1 MTISSEQPENMQNHP
16 APNLEV
22 NKESTGRHRNQPKA
36 SPVRE
41 GSRVIVIGG
50 GPGGYE
56 AATVA
61 TRLGAQVTLVEYQGI
76 GGAAVLTDVVPS
88 KTLIATAEW
97 LTETEQAEELGI
109 HVGTD
114 HPEADLKKINERV
127 RELASAQSRDIRAG
141 IEQLDV
147 RVIDGIGKISP
158 ELGERG
164 ARIVNV
170 AKNWED
176 AHADK
181 FFETLEA
188 DIILIS
194 TGARPRELPGSPFD
208 GERILNW
215 AQLYNMEEKP
225 EHLIVVGSGVTGAE
239 LAGAYQVL
247 GTHVTLVSSRDHLL
261 PNADKDA
268 AQLVEDVFRRRGMT
282 IKSRSRAQS
291 ARRVDDGVEV
301 ELSTGE
307 VLHGSHVL
315 IAVGSIPSTSGIGL
329 EEAGVRLT
337 DRGHIEVDRVSRTSA
352 YRIYAA
358 GDCTGVLPLASV
370 AAQQGRIA
378 MWHALGDAVTPL
390 DTSRIGSAIF
400 TLPEVA
406 TVGISE
412 EDALKSQVDIKIA
425 SLPIARNPRAKM
437 QGITDGFVKIF
448 AEEDSGVIVGGVVVC
463 ERASEQIFPLTLAVT
478 HRMTVDQLSSA
489 FTVYPSISGTL
500 SEVARILH

>member
-1 MTISSEQPENMQNHP
+1 MVNSLNATNQTSMPGPEKNEQS
-16 APNLEV
+16 A
-22 NKESTGRHRNQPKA
+22 GRRGHEPSA

-41 GSRVIVIGG
+41 GSRVIIIGG

-56 AATVA
+56 AATIA
-61 TRLGAQVTLVEYQGI
+61 TRLGAQVTLVERQGL

-97 LTETEQAEELGI
+97 LTQTEQAEELGI
-109 HVGTD
+109 RVGTD
-114 HPEADLKKINERV
+114 HPVADLGDINARV
-127 RELASAQSRDIRAG
+127 RRLASAQSRDIRAG
-141 IEQLDV
+141 LEQQKV
-147 RVIDGIGKISP
+147 RVVDGVGVIDPNISP
-158 ELGERG
+158 EG
-164 ARIVNV
+164 ARRVKV
-170 AKNWED
+170 ANSWED
-176 AHADK
+176 AQAGK
-181 FFETLEA
+181 FETTLEA
-188 DIILIS
+188 EVLLIA
-194 TGARPRELPGSPFD
+194 TGARPRALPGSEFD

-215 AQLYNMEEKP
+215 AQLYDLPEKP

-247 GTHVTLVSSRDHLL
+247 GTQVTLVSSRDRVL

-268 AQLVEDVFRRRGMT
+268 AELVENVFERRGMI
-282 IKSRSRAQS
+282 IKGRSRAKA
-291 ARRVDDGVEV
+291 ARRSETGVEV
-301 ELSTGE
+301 ELESGE
-307 VLHGSHVL
+307 VLKGSHVL
-315 IAVGSIPSTSGIGL
+315 IAVGSIPSTKGIGL

-390 DTSRIGSAIF
+390 DTALIGSTIF

-406 TVGISE
+406 TVGMTE
-412 EDALKSQVDIKIA
+412 EQARESKVDIKAA
-425 SLPIARNPRAKM
+425 SLPIGRNPRAKM
-437 QGITDGFVKIF
+437 QGISDGFVKIF
-448 AEEDSGVIVGGVVVC
+448 AEADSGVITGGVVVC

-478 HRMTVDQLSSA
+478 HRMTVDELSSA